1 MTRQEIIAK
10 VNRHLLGQCSQVDVA
25 SVLPSVLLGILD
37 LGGSTD
43 EKVGDLASLATDH
56 KSDIV
61 SAINELAGLVE
72 SPHFVISF
80 DKTADE
86 LKEVYE
92 ACAENIV
99 LAKNIVFF
107 NATDSL
113 YYRVNGYAMVGGV
126 LKLHTIMQG
135 ESGLADTIVNLSS
148 NGTLSVG

>member
-1 MTRQEIIAK
+1 MTKEQLKALVAK
-10 VNRHLLGQCSQVDVA
+10 GILGQGNQVDIGNI
-25 SVLPSVLLGILD
+25 LPTLFNEILD
-37 LGGSTD
+37 MMAEASQ
-43 EKVGDLASLATDH
+43 VGDLADLATDH

-92 ACAENIV
+92 ACAENIT

-107 NATDSL
+107 NANDEL
-113 YYRVNGYAMVGGV
+113 YYRVNGYAMVSEV

-135 ESGLADTIVNLSS
+135 DSGLVDTVVNLSS

>member
-10 VNRHLLGQCSQVDVA
+10 VNRHLLGQGSQVDVA

-43 EKVGDLASLATDH
+43 EKVGDLASLTTDH

-80 DKTADE
+80 EKTADE

-113 YYRVNGYAMVGGV
+113 YYRVNGYAMVESV

-135 ESGLADTIVNLSS
+135 ESGLANTIVNLSS

>member
-10 VNRHLLGQCSQVDVA
+10 VNRHLLGQGSQVDVA

-113 YYRVNGYAMVGGV
+113 YYRVNGYAMVEGV